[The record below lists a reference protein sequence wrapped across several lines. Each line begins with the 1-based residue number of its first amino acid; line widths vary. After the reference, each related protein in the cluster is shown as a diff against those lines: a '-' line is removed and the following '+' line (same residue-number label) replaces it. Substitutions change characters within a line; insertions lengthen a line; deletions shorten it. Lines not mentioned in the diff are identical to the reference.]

1 MGNNR
6 QKHPREIL
14 QEQLASRSVDPRV
27 RQLKDYLRW
36 MLAAGTTLDGMM
48 TWLEERSEMGLFKQ
62 DEAIF
67 VSRIFSTLV
76 RWHDHIQKQKK
87 LAASTRMSWEEKHR
101 LLVEREQKRRQNC
114 PSVSYVV
121 KPRKLSLADRMAAGA
136 ELHGFE

>member
-1 MGNNR
+1 MGSNR
-6 QKHPREIL
+6 QKHPRETL

-62 DEAIF
+62 DETIF
-67 VSRIFSTLV
+67 VSRIFGTLV

-87 LAASTRMSWEEKHR
+87 LAASNRMSWEEKHR

>member
-1 MGNNR
+1 MGSNR
-6 QKHPREIL
+6 QKHPRETL

-87 LAASTRMSWEEKHR
+87 LAASNRMSWEEKHR

>member
-1 MGNNR
+1 MGSNR
-6 QKHPREIL
+6 QKHPRETL

-62 DEAIF
+62 DETIF

-114 PSVSYVV
+114 PSASYVV
-121 KPRKLSLADRMAAGA
+121 TRRKLSLQERMAAGA
-136 ELHGFE
+136 ELHGFD